1 MENFYAILREF
12 TELYK
17 NIGEIKRK
25 EMSSNIDIKR
35 ICAWC
40 KQEFIAHKTT
50 TCCSHR
56 CANLL
61 YKQRKREAA
70 VKANNQVVKK
80 IITEKPIEKIK
91 EKPFLTITETAVYLG
106 VTRPTLYGYLR
117 WGELKASRLGYK
129 FLLRKEDIDTLFNNP
144 GEFRVPTRDKTAITD
159 FYTTAEIKEKFGVKE
174 SWIYEIAK
182 EHNIPHTFNRGR
194 TYWSKKH
201 IDSYFAKKAPDA
213 SITEWYSVAES
224 QEKFGMTLSAIYTF
238 VYKNVIPKRKEGKM
252 VYYSKKH
259 FDIAEGIST
268 PEEPQ
273 YYTIPEAMEKY
284 NLTRDQLYHYVK
296 YHNITRIKVGKYT
309 KIIRSELD
317 KFFEP
322 PKIE

>member
-1 MENFYAILREF
+1 MA
-12 TELYK
+12 
-17 NIGEIKRK
+17 
-25 EMSSNIDIKR
+25 SNIDIQKK
-35 ICAWC
+35 CEWC
-40 KQEFIAHKTT
+40 GKLFIAHKTST
-50 TCCSHR
+50 RCCSHR
-56 CANLL
+56 CANLA
-61 YKQRKREAA
+61 YKERTRQKRVSEFQTMVNQQIEKEDCIDKDFFTPSEAAKYIGISRATFYRYLETDLIKSVQLKRKTIIRKRDIEALFDNA
-70 VKANNQVVKK
+70 SPYKK
-80 IITEKPIEKIK
+80 HLPRSKQ
-91 EKPFLTITETAVYLG
+91 
-106 VTRPTLYGYLR
+106 
-117 WGELKASRLGYK
+117 S
-129 FLLRKEDIDTLFNNP
+129 
-144 GEFRVPTRDKTAITD
+144 ITD

-182 EHNIPHTFNRGR
+182 ENNIPRTFNRGR

-213 SITEWYSVAES
+213 SITEWYSVAEL

-259 FDIAEGIST
+259 FDIAKGIAT

-309 KIIRSELD
+309 KILRSELD

>member
-1 MENFYAILREF
+1 MATSSIRIMKICQWCGVEF
-12 TELYK
+12 VAQKVSTKY
-17 NIGEIKRK
+17 
-25 EMSSNIDIKR
+25 
-35 ICAWC
+35 
-40 KQEFIAHKTT
+40 
-50 TCCSHR
+50 CSHR
-56 CANLL
+56 CANLA
-61 YKQRKREAA
+61 YKQAVRDKRVKQAEAETLSI
-70 VKANNQVVKK
+70 KL
-80 IITEKPIEKIK
+80 EKPIENVKDK
-91 EKPFLTITETAVYLG
+91 EYLSFAQAGKLLGLSRQAVYNMVKAG
-106 VTRPTLYGYLR
+106 N
-117 WGELKASRLGYK
+117 LKASKISSRLS
-129 FLLRKEDIDTLFNNP
+129 FIRRVDIDAMLENRPYKTLHP
-144 GEFRVPTRDKTAITD
+144 KDTVPISD

-182 EHNIPHTFNRGR
+182 EHNIPRTFNRGR

-213 SITEWYSVAES
+213 SITEWYSVAEL

-259 FDIAEGIST
+259 FDIAKGIAT

-309 KIIRSELD
+309 KILRSELD

>member
-1 MENFYAILREF
+1 MA
-12 TELYK
+12 
-17 NIGEIKRK
+17 
-25 EMSSNIDIKR
+25 SNIDIQKK
-35 ICAWC
+35 CEWC
-40 KQEFIAHKTT
+40 GKLFIAHKTT
-50 TCCSHR
+50 TRCCSHR
-56 CANLL
+56 CANLA
-61 YKQRKREAA
+61 YKERTRQKRVSEFQTIVNQQIEKEDCIDKDFFTPSEAAKYIGISRATFYRYLETNLIKSVQLKRKTIIRKRDIEALFDNA
-70 VKANNQVVKK
+70 SPYKK
-80 IITEKPIEKIK
+80 HLPRSKQ
-91 EKPFLTITETAVYLG
+91 
-106 VTRPTLYGYLR
+106 
-117 WGELKASRLGYK
+117 S
-129 FLLRKEDIDTLFNNP
+129 
-144 GEFRVPTRDKTAITD
+144 ITD
-159 FYTTAEIKEKFGVKE
+159 FYTTAEVKEKFGVKE

-182 EHNIPHTFNRGR
+182 EHNIPRTFNRGR

-201 IDSYFAKKAPDA
+201 IESYFAKKAPDA
-213 SITEWYSVAES
+213 SITEWYSVAEL

-252 VYYSKKH
+252 VYYSKRH
-259 FDIAEGIST
+259 FDIAKGIAT

-309 KIIRSELD
+309 KILRSELD

>member
-1 MENFYAILREF
+1 MATSSIRITKICQWCGVEF
-12 TELYK
+12 VAQKVSTKY
-17 NIGEIKRK
+17 
-25 EMSSNIDIKR
+25 
-35 ICAWC
+35 
-40 KQEFIAHKTT
+40 
-50 TCCSHR
+50 CSHR
-56 CANLL
+56 CANLA
-61 YKQRKREAA
+61 YKQAVRDKRVKQAEAETLSI
-70 VKANNQVVKK
+70 KL
-80 IITEKPIEKIK
+80 EKPIENVKDK
-91 EKPFLTITETAVYLG
+91 EYLSFAQAGKLLGLSRQSVYNMVKAG
-106 VTRPTLYGYLR
+106 N
-117 WGELKASRLGYK
+117 LKASKISSRLS
-129 FLLRKEDIDTLFNNP
+129 FIRRVDIDAMLENRPYKTLHP
-144 GEFRVPTRDKTAITD
+144 KDTVPITD

-182 EHNIPHTFNRGR
+182 EHNIPRTFNRGR

-213 SITEWYSVAES
+213 SITEWYSVAEL

-259 FDIAEGIST
+259 FDIAKGIAT

-309 KIIRSELD
+309 KILRSELD

>member
-1 MENFYAILREF
+1 MA
-12 TELYK
+12 
-17 NIGEIKRK
+17 
-25 EMSSNIDIKR
+25 SNIDIQKK
-35 ICAWC
+35 CEWC
-40 KQEFIAHKTT
+40 GKLFIAHKTST
-50 TCCSHR
+50 RCCSHR
-56 CANLL
+56 CANLA
-61 YKQRKREAA
+61 YKERTRQKRVSEFQTMVNQQIEKEDCIDKDFFTPSEAAKYIGISRATFYRYLETNLIKSVQLKRKTIIRKRDIEALFDNA
-70 VKANNQVVKK
+70 SPYKK
-80 IITEKPIEKIK
+80 HLPRSKQ
-91 EKPFLTITETAVYLG
+91 
-106 VTRPTLYGYLR
+106 
-117 WGELKASRLGYK
+117 S
-129 FLLRKEDIDTLFNNP
+129 
-144 GEFRVPTRDKTAITD
+144 ITD
-159 FYTTAEIKEKFGVKE
+159 FYTTVEIKEKFGVKE

-182 EHNIPHTFNRGR
+182 EHNIPRTFNRGR

-213 SITEWYSVAES
+213 SITEWYSVAEL

-238 VYKNVIPKRKEGKM
+238 VYKNVIPKRKEGKI

-259 FDIAEGIST
+259 FDIAKGIAT

-309 KIIRSELD
+309 KILRSELD

-322 PKIE
+322 PRIE

>member
-1 MENFYAILREF
+1 MA
-12 TELYK
+12 
-17 NIGEIKRK
+17 
-25 EMSSNIDIKR
+25 SNIDIQKK
-35 ICAWC
+35 CEWC
-40 KQEFIAHKTT
+40 GKLFIAHKTT
-50 TCCSHR
+50 TRCCSHR
-56 CANLL
+56 CANIA
-61 YKQRKREAA
+61 YKERTRQKRVSEFQTMVNQQIEKEDCIDKDFFTPSEAAKYIGISRATFYRYLETNLIKSVQLKRKTIIRKRDIEALFDNA
-70 VKANNQVVKK
+70 SPYKK
-80 IITEKPIEKIK
+80 HLPRSKQ
-91 EKPFLTITETAVYLG
+91 
-106 VTRPTLYGYLR
+106 
-117 WGELKASRLGYK
+117 S
-129 FLLRKEDIDTLFNNP
+129 
-144 GEFRVPTRDKTAITD
+144 ITD

-182 EHNIPHTFNRGR
+182 EHNIPRTFNRGR

-201 IDSYFAKKAPDA
+201 IDSYFAKKAPDT
-213 SITEWYSVAES
+213 SITEWYSVAEL

-259 FDIAEGIST
+259 FDIAKGIAT

-309 KIIRSELD
+309 KIVRAELD

>member
-1 MENFYAILREF
+1 MATSSIRITKICQWCGVEF
-12 TELYK
+12 VAQKVSTKY
-17 NIGEIKRK
+17 
-25 EMSSNIDIKR
+25 
-35 ICAWC
+35 
-40 KQEFIAHKTT
+40 
-50 TCCSHR
+50 CSHR
-56 CANLL
+56 CANLA
-61 YKQRKREAA
+61 YKQAVRDKRVKQAEAETLSI
-70 VKANNQVVKK
+70 KL
-80 IITEKPIEKIK
+80 EKPIENVKNK
-91 EKPFLTITETAVYLG
+91 EYLSFAQAGKLLGLSRQAVYNMVKAG
-106 VTRPTLYGYLR
+106 N
-117 WGELKASRLGYK
+117 LKASKISSRLS
-129 FLLRKEDIDTLFNNP
+129 FIRRVDIDAMLENRPYKTLHP
-144 GEFRVPTRDKTAITD
+144 KDTVPITD

-182 EHNIPHTFNRGR
+182 EHNIPRTFNRGR

-201 IDSYFAKKAPDA
+201 IDSYFAKKAPDV
-213 SITEWYSVAES
+213 SITEWYSVAEL

-259 FDIAEGIST
+259 FDIAKGIAT

-309 KIIRSELD
+309 KILRSELD

>member
-1 MENFYAILREF
+1 MATSSIRITKICQWCGVEF
-12 TELYK
+12 EAQKVSTKY
-17 NIGEIKRK
+17 
-25 EMSSNIDIKR
+25 
-35 ICAWC
+35 
-40 KQEFIAHKTT
+40 
-50 TCCSHR
+50 CSHR
-56 CANLL
+56 CANLA
-61 YKQRKREAA
+61 YKQAVRDKRVKQAEAETLSI
-70 VKANNQVVKK
+70 KL
-80 IITEKPIEKIK
+80 EKPIENVKNK
-91 EKPFLTITETAVYLG
+91 EYLSFAQAGKLLGLSRQAVYNMVKAG
-106 VTRPTLYGYLR
+106 N
-117 WGELKASRLGYK
+117 LKASKISSRLS
-129 FLLRKEDIDTLFNNP
+129 FIRRVDIDAMLENRPYKTLHP
-144 GEFRVPTRDKTAITD
+144 KDTVPITD
-159 FYTTAEIKEKFGVKE
+159 FYTIAEIQEKYGVKE

-182 EHNIPHTFNRGR
+182 EHNIPRTFNRGK

-213 SITEWYSVAES
+213 SITEWYSVAEL

-259 FDIAEGIST
+259 FDIAKGIAT

-309 KIIRSELD
+309 KILRSELD

>member
-1 MENFYAILREF
+1 MA
-12 TELYK
+12 
-17 NIGEIKRK
+17 
-25 EMSSNIDIKR
+25 SNIDIQKK
-35 ICAWC
+35 CEWC
-40 KQEFIAHKTT
+40 GKLFIAHKTST
-50 TCCSHR
+50 RCCSHR
-56 CANLL
+56 CANLA
-61 YKQRKREAA
+61 YKERTRQKRVSEFQTMVNQQIEKEDCIDKDFFTPSEAAKYIGISRATFYRYLETNLIKSVQLKRKTIIRKRDIEALFDNA
-70 VKANNQVVKK
+70 SPYKK
-80 IITEKPIEKIK
+80 HLPRSKQ
-91 EKPFLTITETAVYLG
+91 
-106 VTRPTLYGYLR
+106 
-117 WGELKASRLGYK
+117 S
-129 FLLRKEDIDTLFNNP
+129 
-144 GEFRVPTRDKTAITD
+144 ITD
-159 FYTTAEIKEKFGVKE
+159 FYTIAEIKEKFGVKE

-182 EHNIPHTFNRGR
+182 EQNIPRTFNRGR

-213 SITEWYSVAES
+213 SITEWYSVAEL

-259 FDIAEGIST
+259 FDIAKGIAT
-268 PEEPQ
+268 PEEPK

-309 KIIRSELD
+309 KIVRAELD

>member
-1 MENFYAILREF
+1 MATSSFRITKICQWCGVEF
-12 TELYK
+12 ESQKVSTKY
-17 NIGEIKRK
+17 
-25 EMSSNIDIKR
+25 
-35 ICAWC
+35 
-40 KQEFIAHKTT
+40 
-50 TCCSHR
+50 CSHR
-56 CANLL
+56 CANLA
-61 YKQRKREAA
+61 YKQAVRDKRVKQAEAETLSI
-70 VKANNQVVKK
+70 KL
-80 IITEKPIEKIK
+80 EKPIENVKDK
-91 EKPFLTITETAVYLG
+91 EYLSFAQAGKLLGLSRQAVYNMVKSG
-106 VTRPTLYGYLR
+106 N
-117 WGELKASRLGYK
+117 LKASKISSRLS
-129 FLLRKEDIDTLFNNP
+129 FIRRADIDAMLENKPYKTLHP
-144 GEFRVPTRDKTAITD
+144 KEKIPITD
-159 FYTTAEIKEKFGVKE
+159 FYTTAEVKDKYNIQE
-174 SWIYEIAK
+174 SWLYKIAK
-182 EHNIPHTFNRGR
+182 EHNIPRTFNRGK

-213 SITEWYSVAES
+213 SITDWYSVAEL

-259 FDIAEGIST
+259 FDIAKGLAT

-309 KIIRSELD
+309 KILRSELD

>member
-1 MENFYAILREF
+1 MATSSIRITKICQWCGVEF
-12 TELYK
+12 VAQKVSTKY
-17 NIGEIKRK
+17 
-25 EMSSNIDIKR
+25 
-35 ICAWC
+35 
-40 KQEFIAHKTT
+40 
-50 TCCSHR
+50 CSHR
-56 CANLL
+56 CANLA
-61 YKQRKREAA
+61 YKQAVRDKRVKQAEAETLSI
-70 VKANNQVVKK
+70 KLG
-80 IITEKPIEKIK
+80 KPIENVKDK
-91 EKPFLTITETAVYLG
+91 EYLSFAQAGKLLGLSRQAVYNMVKAG
-106 VTRPTLYGYLR
+106 N
-117 WGELKASRLGYK
+117 LKASKISSRLS
-129 FLLRKEDIDTLFNNP
+129 FIRRADIDAMLENRPYKTLHP
-144 GEFRVPTRDKTAITD
+144 KDVVPITD

-182 EHNIPHTFNRGR
+182 EHNIPRTFNRGR

-213 SITEWYSVAES
+213 SITEWYSVAEL

-259 FDIAEGIST
+259 FDIAKGIAT

-309 KIIRSELD
+309 KILRSELD

>member
-1 MENFYAILREF
+1 MATSSIRITKICQWCGVEF
-12 TELYK
+12 VAQKVSTKY
-17 NIGEIKRK
+17 
-25 EMSSNIDIKR
+25 
-35 ICAWC
+35 
-40 KQEFIAHKTT
+40 
-50 TCCSHR
+50 CSHR
-56 CANLL
+56 CANLA
-61 YKQRKREAA
+61 YKQAVRDKRVKQAEAETLSI
-70 VKANNQVVKK
+70 KL
-80 IITEKPIEKIK
+80 EKPIENVKDK
-91 EKPFLTITETAVYLG
+91 EYLSFAQAGKLLGLSRQAVYNMVKAG
-106 VTRPTLYGYLR
+106 N
-117 WGELKASRLGYK
+117 LKASKISSRLS
-129 FLLRKEDIDTLFNNP
+129 FIRRVDIDAMLENRPYKTLHP
-144 GEFRVPTRDKTAITD
+144 KDTVPITD

-182 EHNIPHTFNRGR
+182 EHNIPRTFNRGR

-213 SITEWYSVAES
+213 SITEWYSVAEL
-224 QEKFGMTLSAIYTF
+224 QDKFGMTLSAIYTF

-259 FDIAEGIST
+259 FDIAKGIAT

-284 NLTRDQLYHYVK
+284 NLTRDQLYHYVN

-309 KIIRSELD
+309 KIVRAELD

>member
-1 MENFYAILREF
+1 MATSSIRITKICQWCGVEF
-12 TELYK
+12 EAQKVSTKY
-17 NIGEIKRK
+17 
-25 EMSSNIDIKR
+25 
-35 ICAWC
+35 
-40 KQEFIAHKTT
+40 
-50 TCCSHR
+50 CSHR
-56 CANLL
+56 CANLA
-61 YKQRKREAA
+61 YKQAVRDKRVKQAEAETLSI
-70 VKANNQVVKK
+70 KL
-80 IITEKPIEKIK
+80 EKPIENVKDK
-91 EKPFLTITETAVYLG
+91 EYLSFAQAGKLLGLSRQAVYNMVKAG
-106 VTRPTLYGYLR
+106 N
-117 WGELKASRLGYK
+117 LKASKISSRLS
-129 FLLRKEDIDTLFNNP
+129 FIRRVDIDAMLENRPYKTLHP
-144 GEFRVPTRDKTAITD
+144 KDTVPITD
-159 FYTTAEIKEKFGVKE
+159 FYTIAEIKEKFGVKE

-182 EHNIPHTFNRGR
+182 EHNIPRTFNRGR

-213 SITEWYSVAES
+213 SITEWYSVAEL
-224 QEKFGMTLSAIYTF
+224 QKKFGMTLSAIYTF

-259 FDIAEGIST
+259 FDIAKGIAT

-309 KIIRSELD
+309 KILRSELD

>member
-1 MENFYAILREF
+1 MATSSIRIMKICQWCGVEF
-12 TELYK
+12 EAQKVSTKY
-17 NIGEIKRK
+17 
-25 EMSSNIDIKR
+25 
-35 ICAWC
+35 
-40 KQEFIAHKTT
+40 
-50 TCCSHR
+50 CSHR
-56 CANLL
+56 CANLA
-61 YKQRKREAA
+61 YKQAVRDKRVKQAEAETLSI
-70 VKANNQVVKK
+70 KL
-80 IITEKPIEKIK
+80 EKPIENVKDK
-91 EKPFLTITETAVYLG
+91 EYLSFAQAGKLLGLSRQAVYNMVKAG
-106 VTRPTLYGYLR
+106 N
-117 WGELKASRLGYK
+117 LKASKISSRLS
-129 FLLRKEDIDTLFNNP
+129 FIRRVDIDAMLENRPYKTLHP
-144 GEFRVPTRDKTAITD
+144 KDTVPITD

-182 EHNIPHTFNRGR
+182 EHNIPRTFNRGR
-194 TYWSKKH
+194 TYWSKRH

-213 SITEWYSVAES
+213 SITEWYSVAEL

-259 FDIAEGIST
+259 FDIAKGIAT

-273 YYTIPEAMEKY
+273 YYTIPEAMKKY
-284 NLTRDQLYHYVK
+284 SLTRDQLYHYVK

-309 KIIRSELD
+309 KILRSELD

>member
-1 MENFYAILREF
+1 MATSSIRITKICQWCGVEF
-12 TELYK
+12 VAQKVSTKY
-17 NIGEIKRK
+17 
-25 EMSSNIDIKR
+25 
-35 ICAWC
+35 
-40 KQEFIAHKTT
+40 
-50 TCCSHR
+50 CSHR
-56 CANLL
+56 CANLA
-61 YKQRKREAA
+61 YKQAVRDKRVKQAEAETLSI
-70 VKANNQVVKK
+70 KL
-80 IITEKPIEKIK
+80 EKPIENVKDK
-91 EKPFLTITETAVYLG
+91 EYLSFAQAGKLLGLSRQAVYNMVKAG
-106 VTRPTLYGYLR
+106 N
-117 WGELKASRLGYK
+117 LKASKISSRLS
-129 FLLRKEDIDTLFNNP
+129 FIRRVDIDAMLENRPYKTLYP
-144 GEFRVPTRDKTAITD
+144 KDAVPITD

-182 EHNIPHTFNRGR
+182 EHNIPRTFNRGR

-213 SITEWYSVAES
+213 SITEWYSVAEL

-259 FDIAEGIST
+259 FDIAKGIAT
-268 PEEPQ
+268 PEELK

-309 KIIRSELD
+309 KILRSELD

>member
-1 MENFYAILREF
+1 MA
-12 TELYK
+12 
-17 NIGEIKRK
+17 
-25 EMSSNIDIKR
+25 SNIDIQKK
-35 ICAWC
+35 CEWC
-40 KQEFIAHKTT
+40 GKLFIAHKTST
-50 TCCSHR
+50 RCCSHR
-56 CANLL
+56 CANLA
-61 YKQRKREAA
+61 YKERTRQKRVSEFQTMVNQQIEKEDCIDKDFFTPSEAAKYIGISRATFYRYLETDLIKSVQLKRKTIIRKRDIEAMFDNA
-70 VKANNQVVKK
+70 SPYKK
-80 IITEKPIEKIK
+80 HLPRSKQ
-91 EKPFLTITETAVYLG
+91 
-106 VTRPTLYGYLR
+106 
-117 WGELKASRLGYK
+117 S
-129 FLLRKEDIDTLFNNP
+129 
-144 GEFRVPTRDKTAITD
+144 ITD
-159 FYTTAEIKEKFGVKE
+159 FYTTAEVKEKFGVKE

-182 EHNIPHTFNRGR
+182 EHNIPRTFNRGK

-201 IDSYFAKKAPDA
+201 IDSYFAKKTPDA
-213 SITEWYSVAES
+213 SITEWYSVAEL

-259 FDIAEGIST
+259 FDIAKGIAI
-268 PEEPQ
+268 PEEPK

-309 KIIRSELD
+309 KILRSELD

>member
-1 MENFYAILREF
+1 MVNQQIEKEDCIDKDFFTPSEAAKYIGISRATFYRYLETNLIKSVQL
-12 TELYK
+12 
-17 NIGEIKRK
+17 KRK
-25 EMSSNIDIKR
+25 TII
-35 ICAWC
+35 
-40 KQEFIAHKTT
+40 
-50 TCCSHR
+50 
-56 CANLL
+56 
-61 YKQRKREAA
+61 RKRDIEALFDNA
-70 VKANNQVVKK
+70 SPYKK
-80 IITEKPIEKIK
+80 HLPRSKQ
-91 EKPFLTITETAVYLG
+91 
-106 VTRPTLYGYLR
+106 
-117 WGELKASRLGYK
+117 S
-129 FLLRKEDIDTLFNNP
+129 
-144 GEFRVPTRDKTAITD
+144 ITD

-182 EHNIPHTFNRGR
+182 EHNIPRTFNRGR
-194 TYWSKKH
+194 THWSKKH

-213 SITEWYSVAES
+213 SITEWYSVAEL

-259 FDIAEGIST
+259 FDIAKGIAT

-284 NLTRDQLYHYVK
+284 DLTRDQLYHYVK

-309 KIIRSELD
+309 KILRSELD

>member
-1 MENFYAILREF
+1 MA
-12 TELYK
+12 
-17 NIGEIKRK
+17 
-25 EMSSNIDIKR
+25 SNIDIQKK
-35 ICAWC
+35 CEWC
-40 KQEFIAHKTT
+40 GKLFIAHKTST
-50 TCCSHR
+50 RCCSHR
-56 CANLL
+56 CANLA
-61 YKQRKREAA
+61 YKERTRQKRVSEFQTMVNQQIEKEDCIDKDFFTPSEAAKYIGISRATFYRYLETNLIKSVQLKRKTIIRKRDIEALFDNA
-70 VKANNQVVKK
+70 SPYKK
-80 IITEKPIEKIK
+80 HLPRSKQ
-91 EKPFLTITETAVYLG
+91 
-106 VTRPTLYGYLR
+106 
-117 WGELKASRLGYK
+117 S
-129 FLLRKEDIDTLFNNP
+129 
-144 GEFRVPTRDKTAITD
+144 ITD
-159 FYTTAEIKEKFGVKE
+159 FYTTAEIKEKFSVKE

-182 EHNIPHTFNRGR
+182 EYNIPRTFNRGR

-213 SITEWYSVAES
+213 SITEWYSVAEL

-252 VYYSKKH
+252 VYYSKRH
-259 FDIAEGIST
+259 FDIAKGIAT

-309 KIIRSELD
+309 KILRSELD

-322 PKIE
+322 PRIE

>member
-1 MENFYAILREF
+1 MATSSIRITKICQWCGVEF
-12 TELYK
+12 EAQKVSTKY
-17 NIGEIKRK
+17 
-25 EMSSNIDIKR
+25 
-35 ICAWC
+35 
-40 KQEFIAHKTT
+40 
-50 TCCSHR
+50 CSHR
-56 CANLL
+56 CANLA
-61 YKQRKREAA
+61 YKQAVRDKRVKQAEAETLSI
-70 VKANNQVVKK
+70 KL
-80 IITEKPIEKIK
+80 EKPIENVKDK
-91 EKPFLTITETAVYLG
+91 EYLSFAQAGKLLGLSRQAVYNMVKAG
-106 VTRPTLYGYLR
+106 N
-117 WGELKASRLGYK
+117 LKASKISSRLSFIK
-129 FLLRKEDIDTLFNNP
+129 RTDIDAMLENKP
-144 GEFRVPTRDKTAITD
+144 YKILHPKDSVPITD
-159 FYTTAEIKEKFGVKE
+159 FYTTAEVKEKFQIQE
-174 SWIYEIAK
+174 SWLYKIAK
-182 EHNIPHTFNRGR
+182 EHNIPRTFNRGK

-201 IDSYFAKKAPDA
+201 IDSYFAKKAPDV
-213 SITEWYSVAES
+213 SITEWYSVAEL

-259 FDIAEGIST
+259 FDIAKGIAT

-309 KIIRSELD
+309 KILRSELD

>member
-1 MENFYAILREF
+1 MATSSIRITKICQWCGVEF
-12 TELYK
+12 EAQKVSTKY
-17 NIGEIKRK
+17 
-25 EMSSNIDIKR
+25 
-35 ICAWC
+35 
-40 KQEFIAHKTT
+40 
-50 TCCSHR
+50 CSHR
-56 CANLL
+56 CANLA
-61 YKQRKREAA
+61 YKQTVRDKRVKQAEAETLSI
-70 VKANNQVVKK
+70 KL
-80 IITEKPIEKIK
+80 EKPIENVKDK
-91 EKPFLTITETAVYLG
+91 EYLSFAQAGKLLGLSRQAVYNMVKSG
-106 VTRPTLYGYLR
+106 N
-117 WGELKASRLGYK
+117 LKASKISSRLS
-129 FLLRKEDIDTLFNNP
+129 FIRRADIDAMLENKPYKTLHP
-144 GEFRVPTRDKTAITD
+144 KEKIPITD
-159 FYTTAEIKEKFGVKE
+159 FYTIAEIKEKFGVKE

-182 EHNIPHTFNRGR
+182 EHNNPRTFNRGR

-213 SITEWYSVAES
+213 SITEWYSVAEL

-259 FDIAEGIST
+259 FDIAKGIAT

-309 KIIRSELD
+309 KILRSELD

-322 PKIE
+322 QKIE

>member
-1 MENFYAILREF
+1 MA
-12 TELYK
+12 
-17 NIGEIKRK
+17 
-25 EMSSNIDIKR
+25 SNIDIQKK
-35 ICAWC
+35 CEWC
-40 KQEFIAHKTT
+40 GKLFIAHKTST
-50 TCCSHR
+50 RCCSHR
-56 CANLL
+56 CANLA
-61 YKQRKREAA
+61 YKERTRQKRVSEFQTMVNQQIEKKDCIDKDFFTPSEAAKYIGISRATFYRYLETNLIKSVQLKRKTIIRKRDIEALFDNA
-70 VKANNQVVKK
+70 SPYKK
-80 IITEKPIEKIK
+80 HLPRSKQ
-91 EKPFLTITETAVYLG
+91 
-106 VTRPTLYGYLR
+106 
-117 WGELKASRLGYK
+117 S
-129 FLLRKEDIDTLFNNP
+129 
-144 GEFRVPTRDKTAITD
+144 ITD

-182 EHNIPHTFNRGR
+182 EHNIPRTLNRGR

-213 SITEWYSVAES
+213 SITEWYSVAEL

-259 FDIAEGIST
+259 FDIAKGIAT

-309 KIIRSELD
+309 KILRSELD

>member
-1 MENFYAILREF
+1 MATSSIRITKICQWCGVEF
-12 TELYK
+12 VAQKVSTKY
-17 NIGEIKRK
+17 
-25 EMSSNIDIKR
+25 
-35 ICAWC
+35 
-40 KQEFIAHKTT
+40 
-50 TCCSHR
+50 CSHR
-56 CANLL
+56 CANLA
-61 YKQRKREAA
+61 YKQAVRDKRVKQAEAETLSI
-70 VKANNQVVKK
+70 KL
-80 IITEKPIEKIK
+80 EKPIENVKDK
-91 EKPFLTITETAVYLG
+91 EYLSFAQAGKLLGLSRQAVYNMVKAG
-106 VTRPTLYGYLR
+106 N
-117 WGELKASRLGYK
+117 LKASKISSRLS
-129 FLLRKEDIDTLFNNP
+129 FIRRVDIDAMLENRPYKTLHP
-144 GEFRVPTRDKTAITD
+144 KDTVPITD

-182 EHNIPHTFNRGR
+182 EHNIPRTFNRGR

-213 SITEWYSVAES
+213 SITEWYSVAEL

-259 FDIAEGIST
+259 FDIAKGIAT

-309 KIIRSELD
+309 KILRSELD
-317 KFFEP
+317 KFFDP

>member
-1 MENFYAILREF
+1 MA
-12 TELYK
+12 
-17 NIGEIKRK
+17 
-25 EMSSNIDIKR
+25 SNIDIQKK
-35 ICAWC
+35 CEWC
-40 KQEFIAHKTT
+40 GKLFIAHKTST
-50 TCCSHR
+50 RCCSHR
-56 CANLL
+56 CANLA
-61 YKQRKREAA
+61 YKERTRQKRVSEFQTMVNQQIEKEDCIDKDFFTPSEAAKYIGISRATFYRYLETNLIKSVQLKRKTIIRKRDIEALFDNA
-70 VKANNQVVKK
+70 SPYKK
-80 IITEKPIEKIK
+80 HLPRSKQ
-91 EKPFLTITETAVYLG
+91 
-106 VTRPTLYGYLR
+106 
-117 WGELKASRLGYK
+117 S
-129 FLLRKEDIDTLFNNP
+129 
-144 GEFRVPTRDKTAITD
+144 ITD

-182 EHNIPHTFNRGR
+182 EHNIPRTFNRGR

-201 IDSYFAKKAPDA
+201 INSYFAKKAPDA
-213 SITEWYSVAES
+213 SITEWYSVAEL

-259 FDIAEGIST
+259 FDIAKGIAT

-309 KIIRSELD
+309 KILRSELD

>member
-1 MENFYAILREF
+1 MATSSIRITKICQWCGVEF
-12 TELYK
+12 EAQKVSTKY
-17 NIGEIKRK
+17 
-25 EMSSNIDIKR
+25 
-35 ICAWC
+35 
-40 KQEFIAHKTT
+40 
-50 TCCSHR
+50 CSHR
-56 CANLL
+56 CANLA
-61 YKQRKREAA
+61 YKQAVRDKRVKEAEA
-70 VKANNQVVKK
+70 ETLSIKL
-80 IITEKPIEKIK
+80 EKPIENVKDK
-91 EKPFLTITETAVYLG
+91 EYLSFAQAGKLLGLSRQAVYNMVKAG
-106 VTRPTLYGYLR
+106 N
-117 WGELKASRLGYK
+117 LKASKISSRLS
-129 FLLRKEDIDTLFNNP
+129 FIRRVDIDAMLENRPYKTLHP
-144 GEFRVPTRDKTAITD
+144 KDTVPITD
-159 FYTTAEIKEKFGVKE
+159 FYTIAEIKEKFGIKE

-182 EHNIPHTFNRGR
+182 EHNIPRTFNRGR

-213 SITEWYSVAES
+213 NITEWYSVAEL

-259 FDIAEGIST
+259 FDIAKGIAT
-268 PEEPQ
+268 PEEPK

-309 KIIRSELD
+309 KILRSELD